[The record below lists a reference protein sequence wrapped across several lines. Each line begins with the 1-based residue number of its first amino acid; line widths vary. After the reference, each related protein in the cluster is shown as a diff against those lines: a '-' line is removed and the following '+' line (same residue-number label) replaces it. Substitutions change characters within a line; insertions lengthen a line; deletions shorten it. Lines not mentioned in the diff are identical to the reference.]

1 MAKRRALAGL
11 VAPGQ
16 LALFGGPPPAE
27 GPSGADFTPDR
38 RYRRS
43 LWRTLDRALGQP
55 AAPGTAV
62 FLGFNPSTGDE
73 REDDLSI
80 TKSLEYTRRLAVAR
94 SLPLGRVRWVNPF
107 ALVSSDPRALLEAN
121 DPIGPGNEE
130 ALDRAFA
137 EAAVVVAVC
146 GSLAE
151 GMPRPFRD
159 YAVAH
164 VREVLRRAI
173 VRAPAVVCLG
183 VGRGG
188 GPRHLARLGY
198 DTPFEDFTLA
208 AAPARPTRRK
218 ESP

>member
-1 MAKRRALAGL
+1 MADGRTAHVCMGPTMDQQIIRE
-11 VAPGQ
+11 
-16 LALFGGPPPAE
+16 LFTNTAE
-27 GPSGADFTPDR
+27 AA
-38 RYRRS
+38 
-43 LWRTLDRALGQP
+43 RALGVSPRDFYLWRAAYARGGWEALRPQAGP
-55 AAPGTAV
+55 APAP
-62 FLGFNPSTGDE
+62 
-73 REDDLSI
+73 
-80 TKSLEYTRRLAVAR
+80 RRR
-94 SLPLGRVRWVNPF
+94 SRLTP
-107 ALVSSDPRALLEAN
+107 AC
-121 DPIGPGNEE
+121 EE